1 MPTQDGESVD
11 LAGLRLELSLS
22 SNRCAGVM
30 KNIFVIG
37 LEPFNLALLE
47 QIEDGSEYAFHTLLT
62 YQEAVRPASSH
73 IEFDELLRKAEER
86 LYTFDGSV
94 DAVIG
99 YWDFPSSALAPM
111 LHKEFALP
119 GPTLEAVA
127 KCEHKYWSRCV
138 QQEVLPDL
146 LPRFVAV
153 DPFADDPLSRIELS
167 YPFWIKPIKAH
178 SSYLGFEIAD
188 EADFRV
194 ALPIIRDNIADF
206 ADAFNEFLQRVNAP
220 PEIVPIGGYHCIA
233 EEIISAGQQCTLEG
247 YAYEDEVKI
256 YGIVDSVREGERDS
270 CFARYQYPSRLP
282 VHVHSRMKDAA
293 SRVMKHI
300 GYRNAPFNV
309 EFYWDEHRDR
319 IWLLEINA
327 RISKSHSPLFMLVDG
342 ETHQKVAI
350 DLALGRRPSMPHRQ
364 GGHRLAGKFMM
375 RVFQDCVVTRVPGP
389 EDIAR
394 ARAEFPEVMVRLMV
408 EEGQRLSRLLYQDSY
423 SFEIAEVFLGADSEE
438 ELMQKYEKICHLLP
452 FEFNSGEDACQ

>member
-1 MPTQDGESVD
+1 
-11 LAGLRLELSLS
+11 
-22 SNRCAGVM
+22 M

-47 QIEDGSEYAFHTLLT
+47 QMEGARGYAFHTLLS
-62 YQEAVRPASSH
+62 YEEAVRPASSH

-153 DPFADDPLSRIELS
+153 DPFADEPLSRIDLS

-206 ADAFNEFLQRVNAP
+206 ADAFNAFLKRLDAP
-220 PEIVPIGGYHCIA
+220 PHIAPIGGYHCIA
-233 EEIISAGQQCTLEG
+233 EEMISAGRQCTLEG
-247 YAYEDEVKI
+247 YAFEEDVNA
-256 YGIVDSVREGERDS
+256 YGIVDSIREGERQS
-270 CFARYQYPSRLP
+270 SFARYQYPSRLP
-282 VHVHSRMKDAA
+282 DHVQMRMKDAA
-293 SRVMKHI
+293 SRLVKHI
-300 GYRNAPFNV
+300 GYRNAPFNI
-309 EFYWDEHRDR
+309 EFYWDEDSDR

-327 RISKSHSPLFMLVDG
+327 RISKSHCPLFKLVDG
-342 ETHQKVAI
+342 ETHQKVAV

-364 GGHRLAGKFMM
+364 GHFRLAGKFMM
-375 RVFQDCVVTRVPGP
+375 RVFEDCVVTRVPGQ

-394 ARAEFPEVMVRLMV
+394 VRAAFPEAMIRLMV
-408 EEGQRLSRLLYQDSY
+408 EKGQRLSRLLYQDSY
-423 SFEIAEVFLGADSEE
+423 SFEVAEIFLGADSEE
-438 ELMQKYEKICHLLP
+438 ALLKKYDRVCSLLP
-452 FEFNSGEDACQ
+452 FEFCSIQEANG